1 MKTNKAIKKMQKLL
15 SVLAVVSYLIFN
27 IILIYKTIKFNIILG
42 LLLIIVFSILNLTIL
57 ETLKREINKSDEKEK

>member
-1 MKTNKAIKKMQKLL
+1 MKTNKFIEKMQKLL

-27 IILIYKTIKFNIILG
+27 IIFIYKTIKFNIILG
-42 LLLIIVFSILNLTIL
+42 VLLIIVLSILNLTIL

>member
-1 MKTNKAIKKMQKLL
+1 MKTNKVIEKMQKLL

-42 LLLIIVFSILNLTIL
+42 VLLIIVFSILNLTIL